1 MASLASHPESTNHPS
16 ILRMNEVKR
25 RLGCGRST
33 VYRLGDAGILPQAE
47 RMAGCSS
54 AGWLEDDVD
63 ALVESRR
70 PAGKK
75 PAMPVVTASAKSNHA
90 GTRNGIEDGVVN
102 APARTPAD
110 TGATGVSKPAPD
122 LVPTTLRIMGNV
134 VYLHAPTG
142 KLLMEV
148 GTLSAPGRGVKL
160 DQCAIAATADE
171 AVESAATALLHH
183 ELEVLAPAAFR
194 ERRGSRNSK

>member
-1 MASLASHPESTNHPS
+1 MTALENHPEGTNHPR
-16 ILRMNEVKR
+16 ILRLDEVTR
-25 RLGCGRST
+25 RLGCSRST

-47 RMAGCSS
+47 PMEGCSS

-75 PAMPVVTASAKSNHA
+75 SVMPAGPARAKSTQA
-90 GTRNGIEDGVVN
+90 GTRNGIEDSVATVPVVC
-102 APARTPAD
+102 TPA
-110 TGATGVSKPAPD
+110 TFGASGVSKPVPD

-142 KLLMEV
+142 KLLIDV
-148 GTLSAPGRGVKL
+148 GNLSAPGRGVKL
-160 DQCAIAATADE
+160 DLCTIAATADE
-171 AVESAATALLHH
+171 AEESVE
-183 ELEVLAPAAFR
+183 FR
-194 ERRGSRNSK
+194 ASPSRGKKGKNQGRMAGGI